1 MTSPL
6 LNFGSMASYGPL
18 TGGLAGVSNTDY
30 LAAMEAA
37 NSVVNPTPQNPG
49 MMSSIGNWLKESGFL
64 GSTDVNTG
72 IKTDGWGGMAV
83 GAAGA
88 LGSAF
93 MGMQQYG
100 LMKKQLAEGKRQFNL
115 NYDAQKRTTNAA
127 LEDRQRARLASN
139 PGAYESLSGYM
150 DRNGIR

>member
-30 LAAMEAA
+30 LAALEAA
-37 NSVVNPTPQNPG
+37 NSVATPLPQQEG
-49 MMSSIGNWLKESGFL
+49 GFMSGIGKLLKESGFL
-64 GSTDVNTG
+64 GSTDANG
-72 IKTDGWGGMAV
+72 IKTDGWGGMAL
-83 GAAGA
+83 GGLGA
-88 LGSAF
+88 LGKAF

-139 PGAYESLSGYM
+139 SGAYESLGSYM
-150 DRNGIR
+150 NKNGIQ